1 MNTIDSSIPGRIA
14 RKIIHQVRSGNLI
27 GKELRTGNLRKNNEK
42 NESAWKYPNGFHMTK
57 INMGTFYMEYLEY
70 RGNGKEKVILQ
81 LHGGGYV
88 GALIN
93 IYRKFAETFCKLNKG
108 ISVLTIDYRVAPE
121 NPYPAALEDAIS
133 GYKWLLNLGFKND
146 QIIIS
151 GDSAGG
157 GLGLALCMY
166 LRDRNEALP
175 LGIITMSA
183 WTDLTASGKSYET
196 KFEKDPVFGNTKDSL
211 VYNNP
216 YIGDNDPKIPYISPV
231 FGDFTGFPPMLMQ
244 VGTYEMLLSDTL
256 TIAAKAK
263 KSNVN
268 VRLSIYKG
276 MFHVFQMSLKL
287 LPESRKA
294 WQEVADFIENL

>member
-1 MNTIDSSIPGRIA
+1 
-14 RKIIHQVRSGNLI
+14 
-27 GKELRTGNLRKNNEK
+27 
-42 NESAWKYPNGFHMTK
+42 
-57 INMGTFYMEYLEY
+57 
-70 RGNGKEKVILQ
+70 
-81 LHGGGYV
+81 
-88 GALIN
+88 
-93 IYRKFAETFCKLNKG
+93 
-108 ISVLTIDYRVAPE
+108 
-121 NPYPAALEDAIS
+121 
-133 GYKWLLNLGFKND
+133 
-146 QIIIS
+146 
-151 GDSAGG
+151 
-157 GLGLALCMY
+157 MY